1 MPTAA
6 ALSPARNRRELVLA
20 LSPCG
25 LPNARLAAAAGRAD
39 AIGVLDLGRSGPPA
53 RRALELACW
62 WTRAAGR
69 DSAGGDG
76 FGVRAG
82 AGCPIAIEELET
94 LAPGRVD
101 VVVLGAGSPWWPDDP
116 HLAPYRVISEVTS
129 LAEAR
134 AAVDAGV
141 HGLIARGSECGGA
154 VGELSSFVLLQQ
166 LVAADLGLPVW
177 AAGGIG
183 EHTAAAA
190 VIGGAAGVVL
200 DTQLAL
206 MPEAELP
213 EPIAA
218 VLRGMDGSETQL
230 VGGLRVLRPR
240 GVSADA
246 LEAGPGAIDPATLP
260 PVGQD
265 GFLAA
270 RFRERHGDTAG
281 AIRAVTTAILDALR
295 EDAAADALAEGAPLA
310 KSLRTRIP
318 VAQGPM
324 TRVSDQAAFAAAVA
338 EDGALPF
345 LALALATGENT
356 RTLMAETAAALGNKP
371 WGVGVLGFA
380 PEHIRTAQLEVIREL
395 RPACAIVAGGRPA
408 QAAALEEQGIS
419 TFLHVPSPGLLGQ
432 FLDAGARKFVFEGS
446 ECGGHTG
453 PRASFPLWESQIG
466 VIEDWLAAQGKT
478 ADGIVCEVLFAGGVH
493 DARSAAMVAAMAGP
507 LTARGVRVGV
517 LMGTAYLF
525 TIEAVEH
532 GAIQPRFQRQVLEA
546 EATALLETA
555 PGHTTRGVVSP
566 FTDEFE
572 RVKEQLQTEG
582 VPSREAWEKL
592 EDLNVGRLRI
602 ASKGL
607 RREGDQLVSVGEESQ
622 LAEGMFMAGQVA
634 VLRNKVTTVAEL
646 HTTVTR
652 GAHEYYA
659 ARSDELC
666 VELGVE
672 KAAAAEKDQA
682 PEPLEIA
689 IVGMACMFPG
699 SPDLASFWAT
709 ILDGVDRV
717 TEVPKERWDPEL
729 YYDPNA
735 IGRDA
740 GRGTPSKWGG
750 FLPPIPFDPLR
761 YGIPPTALGSIEPT
775 QLLALESAR
784 RALVDAGYDRPG
796 VDHDRTSVVFG
807 AEAGSDLSNAGVLR
821 NTLPSYLGSLPP
833 ELDEQLPKLTED
845 TFPGVLSNVIAGRI
859 ANRLDLGGTN
869 YTVDAACASSL
880 AAVDVAC
887 KELVGGTSDLVL
899 CGGVDM
905 HNGINDFLMFSS
917 VHALS
922 ANGRS
927 RTFDAEADGIALGE
941 GVACVVLKR
950 LEDAERDGDRVYGVI
965 KGVGGASDGRA
976 LGLTAP
982 RPEGQRR
989 ALERAYRNAGISPAK
1004 VGLVEAHGT
1013 GTVVGDRTELRTLT
1027 AVFGEAGAAPGS
1039 CVLGS
1044 VKSQIGHTKCA
1055 AGLAGLIKT
1064 AMSLHT
1070 GVRPATLHLTKPNPG
1085 WEGLDSPF
1093 AFHSSA
1099 RAWPEAPGDRVAGV
1113 SAFGFGGTN
1122 FHVVLTGYERTIDP
1136 RHGRDEWP
1144 AELFVFRGADRTGAH
1159 RSIERLLGRLAE
1171 VDAKLEPWRLRD
1183 LALSV
1188 SRAADARSDRAWVS
1202 IVASDLEDLAT
1213 VGRKALAGDHD
1224 PAAGLYQPGDDE
1236 AWFGDSQSKTAFV
1249 FPGQGSQRPGM
1260 LAEFFV
1266 AFPELQHYLR
1276 VGGDRELVGL
1286 MQPPVAFDEQARAA
1300 QDDRIRDTRVA
1311 QPTLGIAGL
1320 AVDHLLRRLG
1330 ITPDAVAGHSYG
1342 ELVALASAGALDPAT
1357 LLRASGE
1364 RARVILEAAGEDPGA
1379 MAAVSASKAKT
1390 WEVLDSAGLGEA
1402 VVPANQNSPK
1412 QLVISGPTDAV
1423 DKAVVEL
1430 RAAGL
1435 GAKRISV
1442 ACAFHSPVVAA
1453 AGPEF
1458 ERVLDGLNVRAPET
1472 PVYANRTAAPYD
1484 ASAGSVRSELAAQI
1498 GSPVRFADEI
1508 EAMYEAGVRVFVE
1521 AGPGK
1526 VLSRLIDVILEGRP
1540 HVAVPCEDRPDA
1552 GLRGLL
1558 RALAALAVAGVELQT
1573 GWLFEGRDARDTV
1586 TDAGKRAARPGWT
1599 VDGHLVRVAR
1609 DGACVPGGLAPARRV
1624 SLEGTVI
1631 PGSSNNGA
1639 AVGAGAVGQS
1649 PQDALLAE
1657 FLRTNREMV
1666 AAQRDV
1672 MLAYL
1677 GGVPSAGRLVWQDA
1691 DAPASIP
1698 APYVAP
1704 EPVAATRPAIEAS
1717 APEARTTD
1725 ILGTVLEIISAR
1737 TGYPIDM
1744 IEPELD
1750 LEADL
1755 SVDSIKRTE
1764 IAGELAQRLDL
1775 GAADL
1780 SDDQLEQMAKARTA
1794 KAIADWLTKHVG
1806 AAPTPAAP
1814 STPTV
1819 DILGTVLDIIS
1830 ARTGYPIDMIEPE
1843 LDLEADLSVD
1853 SIKRTE
1859 IAGELAQRLD
1869 LGAADLDDDQLEQM
1883 AKARTAKAIADWLS
1897 QHIGRGTPETR
1908 TPAVAPS
1915 TVVAGPAP
1923 DIRAP
1928 QRFEVHEVEATFP
1941 ETPDYAPL
1949 TGTRF
1954 LLLGAD
1960 GDADALADAVTA
1972 RLRELGAGVVAQGE
1986 ADGVIHLGGL
1996 SGGDEPLL
2004 PTAFPRIKT
2013 ALVSEPRW
2021 FLAVRVLD
2029 EHGPAV
2035 GFRGLMRTIAREYP
2049 EATAKL
2055 VELDRAAL
2063 SADATTAATALV
2075 TELVTADGHAVTL
2088 HREGRRLALEP
2099 VEVPLGALAANG
2111 AGPAGDGVAEVR
2123 ALGLDRDSVLVI
2135 VGGARG
2141 ITARIALSIA
2151 AAARCHV
2158 ELIGRTP
2165 LPAGPESPI
2174 TADAAGA
2181 AAIRAALIASGTLRT
2196 PAEIERAVSAT
2207 LASREVTGTLAKLR
2221 DLGASPR
2228 YHALDVR
2235 DGEAVGA
2242 LLKDVHAEYGRV
2254 DGVLYAA
2261 GIIEDKVI
2269 AEKTPESFARVY
2281 GTKADGARALFAAL
2295 DNLPTPP
2302 RFSVLFGSIAAV
2314 FGNRG
2319 QSDYASA
2326 NDALE
2331 AIGAEWSARSGARCV
2346 TLHWGPWAPTAEIG
2360 GGMVTPEL
2368 MQAYAKRGIALID
2381 PEEGALAVLRELAFG
2396 SGSTPGVVYTAS
2408 GW

>member
-6 ALSPARNRRELVLA
+6 ALSPAQNRRELVLA

-25 LPNARLAAAAGRAD
+25 LPNARLAAAAGRAG
-39 AIGVLDLGRSGPPA
+39 AIGVLDLGRAAAPA
-53 RRALELACW
+53 RRALGLACW
-62 WTRAAGR
+62 WTRAAGTQT
-69 DSAGGDG
+69 GGDG

-82 AGCPIAIEELET
+82 AGCPISIEELET

-166 LVAADLGLPVW
+166 LVAATLGLPVW
-177 AAGGIG
+177 AAGGVG

-246 LEAGPGAIDPATLP
+246 LEGPDAIDPATLP

-265 GFLAA
+265 GFLAT

-281 AIRAVTTAILDALR
+281 AIRAVSTAILDALR
-295 EDAAADALAEGAPLA
+295 EDAAADALAAGAPLA
-310 KSLRTRIP
+310 RSLRTRIP

-356 RTLMAETAAALGNKP
+356 RAMMRETAAALGAKP

-380 PEHIRTAQLEVIREL
+380 PEHIRTAQLDVIREL

-466 VIEDWLAAQGKT
+466 VIEDWLAARGKT
-478 ADGIVCEVLFAGGVH
+478 ADAIVCEVLFAGGVH
-493 DARSAAMVAAMAGP
+493 DARSAAMVAAMARP

-532 GAIQPRFQRQVLEA
+532 GAIQPRFQRQVLDA

-572 RVKEQLQTEG
+572 RVKEQLQAEG
-582 VPSREAWEKL
+582 VPSREAWEAL

-607 RREGDQLVSVGEESQ
+607 RREGGQLVSVGEESQ

-652 GAHEYYA
+652 GAHDHYA
-659 ARSDELC
+659 ARTDELC

-672 KAAAAEKDQA
+672 KAAAEKDQA

-709 ILDGVDRV
+709 ILDGADRV
-717 TEVPKERWDPEL
+717 TEVPKERWDTEL
-729 YYDPNA
+729 YYDPTA
-735 IGRDA
+735 VGRDA

-761 YGIPPTALGSIEPT
+761 YGIPPAALGSIEPT

-796 VDHDRTSVVFG
+796 VDHERTSVVFG

-833 ELDEQLPKLTED
+833 ELDEQLPRLTED

-859 ANRLDLGGTN
+859 ANRLDLGGAN

-941 GVACVVLKR
+941 GVACIVLKR
-950 LEDAERDGDRVYGVI
+950 LEDAERDGDRVYAVI

-1027 AVFGEAGAAPGS
+1027 AVFGEAGSAPGN

-1064 AMSLHT
+1064 TMSLHT

-1144 AELFVFRGADRTGAH
+1144 AEIFVFRGADRAAAH

-1171 VDAKLEPWRLRD
+1171 ADAKLEPWRLRD

-1188 SRAADARSDRAWVS
+1188 SRAADARGDRAWVS
-1202 IVASDLEDLAT
+1202 IVAADLQDLAT
-1213 VGRKALAGDHD
+1213 LGRKALAGEHD

-1236 AWFGDSQSKTAFV
+1236 AWFGGGAGKTAFV

-1260 LAEFFV
+1260 LAELFV

-1276 VGGDRELVGL
+1276 LGHEWADL

-1342 ELVALASAGALDPAT
+1342 ELVALASAGALDPAV

-1390 WEVLDSAGLGEA
+1390 WEVLDSAGLGDA

-1435 GAKRISV
+1435 GAKRIAV

-1458 ERVLDGLNVRAPET
+1458 ERVLDGLTVRAPET
-1472 PVYANRTAAPYD
+1472 PVFANRTAAPYD
-1484 ASAGSVRSELAAQI
+1484 ASAGSVRAELAAQI

-1526 VLSRLIDVILEGRP
+1526 VLSRLIGVVLEGRP

-1558 RALAALAVAGVELQT
+1558 RALAALAVAGDVGLQT

-1599 VDGHLVRVAR
+1599 VDGHLVRSAK

-1631 PGSSNNGA
+1631 PGSSHA
-1639 AVGAGAVGQS
+1639 SGAVGQAT
-1649 PQDALLAE
+1649 QDALLAE

-1677 GGVPSAGRLVWQDA
+1677 GSAPSAGRMVWQDA
-1691 DAPASIP
+1691 APTALP
-1698 APYVAP
+1698 AAYAAP
-1704 EPVAATRPAIEAS
+1704 EPVVVTRPEIAAA
-1717 APEARTTD
+1717 APVTQSVD
-1725 ILGTVLEIISAR
+1725 ILATVLEIISAR

-1794 KAIADWLTKHVG
+1794 KAIADWLSQHLSGG
-1806 AAPTPAAP
+1806 AAPEMTTPAAP
-1814 STPTV
+1814 ST
-1819 DILGTVLDIIS
+1819 
-1830 ARTGYPIDMIEPE
+1830 
-1843 LDLEADLSVD
+1843 
-1853 SIKRTE
+1853 
-1859 IAGELAQRLD
+1859 
-1869 LGAADLDDDQLEQM
+1869 
-1883 AKARTAKAIADWLS
+1883 
-1897 QHIGRGTPETR
+1897 
-1908 TPAVAPS
+1908 VA
-1915 TVVAGPAP
+1915 TGPAP

-1928 QRFEVHEVEATFP
+1928 KRLEVHEAEAAFP
-1941 ETPDYAPL
+1941 ETSDFAPL
-1949 TGTRF
+1949 SGARF
-1954 LLLGAD
+1954 LLLGAE
-1960 GDADALADAVTA
+1960 GGAEALADAVTA
-1972 RLRELGAGVVAQGE
+1972 RLRELGAGVVVQGE

-2004 PTAFPRIKT
+2004 PTRFPGIKT
-2013 ALVSEPRW
+2013 ALAGEPRW
-2021 FLAVRVLD
+2021 FLAVRALD

-2035 GFRGLMRTIAREYP
+2035 GFRGLIRTIAREYP
-2049 EATAKL
+2049 AATARL

-2063 SADATTAATALV
+2063 SADATAAATTLV

-2088 HREGRRLALEP
+2088 HRDARRLALEP

-2151 AAARCHV
+2151 AAARCRV

-2174 TADAAGA
+2174 TAGAADA
-2181 AAIRAALIASGTLRT
+2181 AAIRAALIAGGKLRI

-2207 LASREVTGTLAKLR
+2207 LAAREVTGTLAKLR

-2281 GTKADGARALFAAL
+2281 GTKADGARALFAGL
-2295 DNLPTPP
+2295 DNLPAPP
-2302 RFSVLFGSIAAV
+2302 KFSVLFGSIAAV

-2331 AIGAEWSARSGARCV
+2331 SLGAEWSARSGARCV
-2346 TLHWGPWAPTAEIG
+2346 TLHWGPWAPTGELG

>member
-1 MPTAA
+1 MPTDA
-6 ALSPARNRRELVLA
+6 ALPPARNRRELILA
-20 LSPCG
+20 LGPCG
-25 LPNARLAAAAGRAD
+25 LPNARLTAAAGRAG
-39 AIGVLDLGRSGPPA
+39 AIGVLDLGTTGPAA
-53 RRALELACW
+53 RRALELASW
-62 WTRAAGR
+62 WTR
-69 DSAGGDG
+69 SADGAPGGG

-82 AGCPIAIEELET
+82 AGCPIAPEELEV

-116 HLAPYRVISEVTS
+116 HLAAYRLIAEVTS
-129 LAEAR
+129 LDEAR
-134 AAVDAGV
+134 VAADAGV
-141 HGLIARGSECGGA
+141 YGLIARGSECGGV

-213 EPIAA
+213 ESIAA

-246 LEAGPGAIDPATLP
+246 LEGPDAIDPATLP

-270 RFRERHGDTAG
+270 RFRERYGDTAS
-281 AIRAVTTAILDALR
+281 AIRAVTTAILDAVR
-295 EDAAADALAEGAPLA
+295 EDAADALAEGAPLA
-310 KSLRTRIP
+310 GSLRTRIP

-345 LALALATGENT
+345 LALALATGDNT
-356 RTLMAETAAALGNKP
+356 RKLMAETATALGERP

-380 PEHIRTAQLEVIREL
+380 PEHIRTAQLDVIREL

-408 QAAALEEQGIS
+408 QAALLEEQGIS

-453 PRASFPLWESQIG
+453 PRASFPLWEAQIG
-466 VIEDWLAAQGKT
+466 VIEDWLAKRKDPGDA
-478 ADGIVCEVLFAGGVH
+478 CEVLFAGGVH
-493 DARSAAMVAAMAGP
+493 DARSAAMVAAMARS
-507 LTARGVRVGV
+507 LTTRGVRIGV

-525 TIEAVEH
+525 TAEAVEH
-532 GAIQPRFQRQVLEA
+532 GAIQPLFQQQVVDA
-546 EATALLETA
+546 KATALLETA
-555 PGHTTRGVVSP
+555 PGHTMRGVVSP

-572 RVKEQLQTEG
+572 QVKEQLRAEG
-582 VPSREAWEKL
+582 VPSRDAWEKL
-592 EDLNVGRLRI
+592 EELNVGRLRI

-607 RREGDQLVSVGEESQ
+607 RREGDQLVSVAEEGQ
-622 LAEGMFMAGQVA
+622 LVEGMFMAGQVA
-634 VLRNKVTTVAEL
+634 VLRDTVTTVADL
-646 HTTVTR
+646 HMTVTG
-652 GAHEYYA
+652 GAHDYYT
-659 ARSDELC
+659 ARTDGLC
-666 VELGVE
+666 AELGVE
-672 KAAAAEKDQA
+672 KTVAAAEHPA

-709 ILDGVDRV
+709 ILDGADRI
-717 TEVPKERWDPEL
+717 TEVPKERWDSDL
-729 YYDPNA
+729 YYDPEA
-735 IGRDA
+735 VGRHA

-750 FLPPIPFDPLR
+750 FLPPIGFDPLR
-761 YGIPPTALGSIEPT
+761 YGIPPASLGSIEPT

-784 RALVDAGYDRPG
+784 RALLDAGYDRPG
-796 VDHDRTSVVFG
+796 IDHERTSVVFG

-821 NTLPSYLGSLPP
+821 STLPGYLGSLPP
-833 ELDEQLPKLTED
+833 EFDEQLPKLTED
-845 TFPGVLSNVIAGRI
+845 SFPGVLSNVIAGRI
-859 ANRLDLGGTN
+859 ANRLDLGGAN

-887 KELVGGTSDLVL
+887 KELTAGTSDLVL
-899 CGGVDM
+899 CGGVDL
-905 HNGINDFLMFSS
+905 HNGINDFLLFSS

-922 ANGRS
+922 ATGRS
-927 RTFDAEADGIALGE
+927 RTFDAEADGVALGE

-950 LEDAERDGDRVYGVI
+950 LEDAERDGDRVYAVI
-965 KGVGGASDGRA
+965 RGVGSASDGRA

-989 ALERAYRNAGISPAK
+989 ALERAYRNAGISAAT

-1013 GTVVGDRTELRTLT
+1013 GTVVGDRTELRVLSS
-1027 AVFGEAGAAPGS
+1027 VLSDAGAAPGS

-1064 AMSLHT
+1064 VMSLHT

-1085 WEGLDSPF
+1085 WEGAENPF
-1093 AFHSSA
+1093 AFLTAA

-1122 FHVVLTGYERTIDP
+1122 FHVVLTGYGPTIDP
-1136 RHGRDEWP
+1136 RHARDEWP
-1144 AELFVFRGADRTGAH
+1144 AELFVFRGADRAAAH
-1159 RSIERLLGRLAE
+1159 RSVERLLTRAADTGN
-1171 VDAKLEPWRLRD
+1171 DGKLEPWRLRD
-1183 LALSV
+1183 LALAA
-1188 SRAADARSDRAWVS
+1188 SRAADARTDRAWIS
-1202 IVASDLEDLAT
+1202 LVASDLEELT
-1213 VGRKALAGDHD
+1213 TLGRRALLGEHD
-1224 PAAGLYQPGDDE
+1224 PAAGLYQPRDDE
-1236 AWFGDSQSKTAFV
+1236 PWFGGRESKTAFV

-1260 LAEFFV
+1260 LAELFV
-1266 AFPELQHYLR
+1266 TFPELQHYLR
-1276 VGGDRELVGL
+1276 LGREWAPLL
-1286 MQPPVAFDEQARAA
+1286 QPPVAFDEQTRAQ
-1300 QDDRIRDTRVA
+1300 QDERIRDTRVA

-1320 AVDHLLRRLG
+1320 AADHLLRRLG

-1342 ELVALASAGALDPAT
+1342 ELVALTSAGALDPAA
-1357 LLRASGE
+1357 LLTASRE
-1364 RARVILEAAGEDPGA
+1364 RARVILDAAGDDPGT
-1379 MAAVSASKAKT
+1379 MAAVSASREAT
-1390 WEVLDSAGLGEA
+1390 WEVLDAAGIGDT
-1402 VVPANQNSPK
+1402 VVPANENAPT

-1423 DKAVVEL
+1423 DKAIIEL

-1435 GAKRISV
+1435 GAKRIPV

-1453 AGPEF
+1453 AGPAFGE
-1458 ERVLDGLNVRAPET
+1458 VLDGLTVRAPET
-1472 PVYANRTAAPYD
+1472 PVYANRTAAPYSTT
-1484 ASAGSVRSELAAQI
+1484 SAESVRDELAAQI

-1521 AGPGK
+1521 AGPGT
-1526 VLSRLIDVILEGRP
+1526 VLSRLIGKILDGRP
-1540 HVAVPCEDRPDA
+1540 HLAVPCEDRPDA

-1558 RALAALAVAGVELQT
+1558 RALALLATAGVELQT
-1573 GWLFEGRDARDTV
+1573 GWLFAGRDARDAETEQ
-1586 TDAGKRAARPGWT
+1586 RAPRPGWT
-1599 VDGHLVRVAR
+1599 VNGHLVRTAS
-1609 DGACVPGGLAPARRV
+1609 DGACVPGGLTPARRV

-1631 PGSSNNGA
+1631 PGSVNTA
-1639 AVGAGAVGQS
+1639 AQA

-1677 GGVPSAGRLVWQDA
+1677 GT
-1691 DAPASIP
+1691 APAAIP
-1698 APYVAP
+1698 VTYAAPVA
-1704 EPVAATRPAIEAS
+1704 EPVVIIARPEIEAAKPVDVLS
-1717 APEARTTD
+1717 
-1725 ILGTVLEIISAR
+1725 TVLEIISTR

-1744 IEPELD
+1744 IEPDLD

-1755 SVDSIKRTE
+1755 SIDSIKRTE

-1794 KAIADWLTKHVG
+1794 KAIAAWLSEHVG
-1806 AAPTPAAP
+1806 APTSAAP
-1814 STPTV
+1814 NV
-1819 DILGTVLDIIS
+1819 DILSTVLEIIS
-1830 ARTGYPIDMIEPE
+1830 VRTGYPIDMIEPD
-1843 LDLEADLSVD
+1843 LDLEADLSID

-1869 LGAADLDDDQLEQM
+1869 LGAADLSDDQLEQM
-1883 AKARTAKAIADWLS
+1883 AKARTAKAISDWLA
-1897 QHIGRGTPETR
+1897 QHLGTGHQPETP
-1908 TPAVAPS
+1908 TSIPS
-1915 TVVAGPAP
+1915 AAP

-1928 QRFEVHEVEATFP
+1928 QRLEVHEVEAAFP
-1941 ETPDYAPL
+1941 ETPDFAPL
-1949 TGTRF
+1949 SGTRF
-1954 LLLGAD
+1954 RLLGAA
-1960 GDADALADAVTA
+1960 GDAAALADAVTSK
-1972 RLRELGAGVVAQGE
+1972 LRELGAGVVAQGE

-1996 SGGDEPLL
+1996 SGGEVPLL
-2004 PTAFPRIKT
+2004 PGAFPDLKT
-2013 ALVSEPRW
+2013 ALVGAPRW
-2021 FLAVRVLD
+2021 FLSVRALD

-2035 GFRGLMRTIAREYP
+2035 GFRGLIRTIAREYP
-2049 EATAKL
+2049 DTVTRL
-2055 VELDRAAL
+2055 VEVDPAASPAAL
-2063 SADATTAATALV
+2063 AETLV
-2075 TELVTADGHAVTL
+2075 TELATIDGHPVTL
-2088 HREGRRLALEP
+2088 HRDGRRLALEP

-2111 AGPAGDGVAEVR
+2111 AGPAGDGVAEVQ

-2141 ITARIALSIA
+2141 ITARIAASLA
-2151 AAARCHV
+2151 GAARCRV

-2165 LPAGPESPI
+2165 VPSGAESPV
-2174 TADAAGA
+2174 TAAAADAS
-2181 AAIRAALIASGTLRT
+2181 AIRAALIAGGLRS
-2196 PAEIERAVSAT
+2196 PAEIERTVSAT
-2207 LASREVTGTLAKLR
+2207 LAAREVTATLDKLR
-2221 DLGASPR
+2221 ELGAQPR

-2235 DGEAVGA
+2235 DGEALSG
-2242 LLKDVHAEYGRV
+2242 LLKDIHTEHGRV

-2261 GIIEDKVI
+2261 GVIEDKVI
-2269 AEKTPESFARVY
+2269 AEKTPESFARVF
-2281 GTKADGARALFAAL
+2281 GTKADGARALFAGL

-2331 AIGAEWSARSGARCV
+2331 SLGAEWSARSGARCV
-2346 TLHWGPWAPTAEIG
+2346 TVHWGPWASTGELG

-2381 PEEGALAVLRELAFG
+2381 PEEGALAILRELAFG
-2396 SGSTPGVVYTAS
+2396 GGSDTAAAGVVYTAS

>member
-1 MPTAA
+1 MP
-6 ALSPARNRRELVLA
+6 PARKRRELVLA
-20 LSPCG
+20 VSPCG
-25 LPNARLAAAAGRAD
+25 LPNARLAAAAGRAG
-39 AIGVLDLGRSGPPA
+39 AVGVLDLGRAGPPA
-53 RRALELACW
+53 RRALELASW
-62 WTRAAGR
+62 WTRAAHGE
-69 DSAGGDG
+69 GGG

-82 AGCPIAIEELET
+82 ARCPIAVEELEI

-101 VVVLGAGSPWWPDDP
+101 IVVLGAGSPWWPDDP

-129 LAEAR
+129 LDEAR
-134 AAVDAGV
+134 AAAEAGV
-141 HGLIARGSECGGA
+141 YGLIARGSECGGA
-154 VGELSSFVLLQQ
+154 VGELSTFVLLQQ
-166 LVAADLGLPVW
+166 LLAAGFGLPVW

-206 MPEAELP
+206 LPEAELP

-230 VGGLRVLRPR
+230 VGGLRILRPR

-246 LEAGPGAIDPATLP
+246 LEGPGAIDPATLP
-260 PVGQD
+260 PIGQD

-270 RFRERHGDTAG
+270 RFRERFGDTSG
-281 AIRAVTTAILDALR
+281 AIRAVREAILDAVR
-295 EDAAADALAEGAPLA
+295 ADEAADALAEGAPLA
-310 KSLRTRIP
+310 KSLSTRIP

-338 EDGALPF
+338 EDGGLPF

-356 RTLMAETAAALGNKP
+356 RKMMRETAAALGDKP

-380 PEHIRTAQLEVIREL
+380 PEQIRAAQLEVIREL

-408 QAAALEEQGIS
+408 QAHALEEQGIS

-453 PRASFPLWESQIG
+453 PRASFPLWEAQIG
-466 VIEDWLAAQGKT
+466 VIEAWLARRPKT
-478 ADGIVCEVLFAGGVH
+478 TDGQVAPEDACEVLFAGGVH
-493 DARSAAMVAAMAGP
+493 DARSSAMVAAMAHS

-525 TIEAVEH
+525 TEEAVAH
-532 GAIQPRFQRQVLEA
+532 GAIQPLFQQQVVAA

-572 RVKEQLQTEG
+572 QVKEQLRVEG

-607 RREGDQLVSVGEESQ
+607 RREGDQLLSVGEQGQ

-634 VLRNKVTTVAEL
+634 VLRDKVTTVAAL
-646 HTTVTR
+646 HTTVTG
-652 GAHEYYA
+652 GARDYYS
-659 ARSDELC
+659 ARTDELC
-666 VELGVE
+666 ADLGVE
-672 KAAAAEKDQA
+672 KVPVPEPEQA
-682 PEPLEIA
+682 PEPLDVA

-709 ILDGVDRV
+709 VLDGVDRV

-729 YYDPNA
+729 YYDPKA
-735 IGRDA
+735 VGRDA

-750 FLPPIPFDPLR
+750 FLPPIAFDPLR
-761 YGIPPTALGSIEPT
+761 YGIPPAALGSIEPT

-784 RALVDAGYDRPG
+784 RALADAGYDRPG
-796 VDHDRTSVVFG
+796 LDHDRTAVVFG

-821 NTLPSYLGSLPP
+821 NTLPAYLGSLPP
-833 ELDEQLPKLTED
+833 ELDEQLPRLNED
-845 TFPGVLSNVIAGRI
+845 SFPGVLSNVIAGRI
-859 ANRLDLGGTN
+859 ANRLDLGGAN

-905 HNGINDFLMFSS
+905 HNGINDYLLFSS

-941 GVACVVLKR
+941 GVGCVVLKR
-950 LEDAERDGDRVYGVI
+950 LADAERDGDRVYAVI

-1013 GTVVGDRTELRTLT
+1013 GTVVGDRTELRTLS
-1027 AVFGEAGAAPGS
+1027 AVFGDAGAASGS

-1064 AMSLHT
+1064 AMALHT
-1070 GVRPATLHLTKPNPG
+1070 GVRPPTLHLTKPNPG
-1085 WEGLDSPF
+1085 WEGVESPF
-1093 AFHSSA
+1093 AFHTAA
-1099 RAWPEAPGDRVAGV
+1099 RAWPAAPGERVAGV

-1122 FHVVLTGYERTIDP
+1122 FHVVLTGYEQTIDP

-1144 AELFVFRGADRTGAH
+1144 AELFVFRGADRAAAH
-1159 RSIERLLGRLAE
+1159 RSIERLLKKTTEA
-1171 VDAKLEPWRLRD
+1171 DAKFEPWRLRD

-1188 SRAADARSDRAWVS
+1188 SRASDARGDRAWVAF
-1202 IVASDLEDLAT
+1202 VAADLEELAKHA
-1213 VGRKALAGDHD
+1213 RRALAGEHD
-1224 PAAGLYQPGDDE
+1224 PIAGLYQTRDDE
-1236 AWFGDSQSKTAFV
+1236 PWFGGAESKTAFV

-1260 LAEFFV
+1260 LAELFV

-1276 VGGDRELVGL
+1276 LGREWAGL
-1286 MQPPVAFDEQARAA
+1286 LHPPVAFDEETRKA
-1300 QDDRIRDTRVA
+1300 QDERIRDTRVA

-1320 AVDHLLRRLG
+1320 AVDHLLRRLD
-1330 ITPDAVAGHSYG
+1330 ITPDALAGHSYG
-1342 ELVALASAGALDPAT
+1342 ELIALASAGALDPAA
-1357 LLRASGE
+1357 LLAASRE
-1364 RARVILEAAGEDPGA
+1364 RARVILDAAGEDPGA
-1379 MAAVSASKAKT
+1379 MAAVSARPERTA
-1390 WEVLDSAGLGEA
+1390 EVLEAAGLTGT
-1402 VVPANQNSPK
+1402 VVPANQNSPT
-1412 QLVISGPTDAV
+1412 QLVISGPTEAV
-1423 DKAVVEL
+1423 DKAVAAL
-1430 RAAGL
+1430 RAADL
-1435 GAKRISV
+1435 GAKRVRV

-1453 AGPEF
+1453 AGEAF
-1458 ERVLDGLNVRAPET
+1458 ATVLGGLTVRAPET
-1472 PVYANRTAAPYD
+1472 PVYANRTAAPYE
-1484 ASAGSVRSELAAQI
+1484 ASAEAVRSELAAQI
-1498 GSPVRFADEI
+1498 GSPVRFMDEI

-1521 AGPGK
+1521 AGPGT
-1526 VLSRLIDVILEGRP
+1526 VLTRLIDAILEGRP
-1540 HVAVPCEDRPDA
+1540 HLAVPCEDRPEA

-1558 RALAALAVAGVELQT
+1558 RALAGLATAGVGLHT
-1573 GWLFEGRDARDTV
+1573 GWLFEGRDSRDAETEQ
-1586 TDAGKRAARPGWT
+1586 AATRPGWT
-1599 VDGHLVRVAR
+1599 VNGHLVRTAK
-1609 DGACVPGGLAPARRV
+1609 DGAAVPGGLTPARRV

-1631 PGSSNNGA
+1631 PGPNAS
-1639 AVGAGAVGQS
+1639 GAGSVGQA

-1677 GGVPSAGRLVWQDA
+1677 GSAPAAGRLVWQEA
-1691 DAPASIP
+1691 DAPVALAASYAAP
-1698 APYVAP
+1698 APQQAVIA
-1704 EPVAATRPAIEAS
+1704 RPAQIETAAPAAKS
-1717 APEARTTD
+1717 AEAVD

-1775 GAADL
+1775 GAAEL
-1780 SDDQLEQMAKARTA
+1780 DDEQLEQMAKARTA
-1794 KAIADWLTKHVG
+1794 KAIADWLTQHVG
-1806 AAPTPAAP
+1806 AALPAPTTGHAA
-1814 STPTV
+1814 PTV
-1819 DILGTVLDIIS
+1819 DLLGTVLEVIS
-1830 ARTGYPIDMIEPE
+1830 TRTGYPIDMIEPD

-1859 IAGELAQRLD
+1859 IAGELAQRLE
-1869 LGAADLDDDQLEQM
+1869 LGSADIDDEQLEQM
-1883 AKARTAKAIADWLS
+1883 AKARTAQAIADWLA
-1897 QHIGRGTPETR
+1897 QHTGGGPAET
-1908 TPAVAPS
+1908 TVAAPAPAPITTSVTAEPVA
-1915 TVVAGPAP
+1915 AQPAP

-1928 QRFEVHEVEATFP
+1928 QRLEVHEIEAAFP
-1941 ETPDYAPL
+1941 DAPDFAPL
-1949 TGTRF
+1949 SGARF
-1954 LLLGAD
+1954 RLIGAE
-1960 GDADALADAVTA
+1960 GDADALADAVA
-1972 RLRELGAGVVAQGE
+1972 DRLREHGAGIVVQGE

-1996 SGGDEPLL
+1996 SGAEEPLL
-2004 PTAFPRIKT
+2004 PGAFPALQS
-2013 ALVSEPRW
+2013 ALVAGPRW
-2021 FLAVRVLD
+2021 FLAARALD
-2029 EHGPAV
+2029 EHGAAV
-2035 GFRGLMRTIAREYP
+2035 GFRGLLRTIAREYP
-2049 EATAKL
+2049 EATARL
-2055 VELDRAAL
+2055 VELDPAAPVKQL
-2063 SADATTAATALV
+2063 ADTLV
-2075 TELVTADGHAVTL
+2075 TELATADGHPVTL
-2088 HREGRRLALEP
+2088 HRDGRRLALEP

-2111 AGPAGDGVAEVR
+2111 AGPAGDGVAEAQ
-2123 ALGLDRDSVLVI
+2123 ALGLDRDSVLVV

-2141 ITARIALSIA
+2141 ITARIAISMA
-2151 AAARCHV
+2151 AAARCRV
-2158 ELIGRTP
+2158 DLIGRTP
-2165 LPAGPESPI
+2165 LPEGPESPV
-2174 TADAAGA
+2174 TASAADAAG
-2181 AAIRAALIASGTLRT
+2181 IRAALIASGLRS
-2196 PAEIERAVSAT
+2196 PAEIERSVSAT
-2207 LASREVTGTLAKLR
+2207 LAAREVAGTLEKLR
-2221 DLGASPR
+2221 ELGARPT

-2235 DGEAVGA
+2235 DGEALSR
-2242 LLKDVHAEYGRV
+2242 LLKDIHAEHGRV

-2269 AEKTPESFARVY
+2269 AEKTPESFTRVY
-2281 GTKADGARALFAAL
+2281 GTKADGARALFDGL
-2295 DNLPTPP
+2295 DSLPNPP

-2331 AIGAEWSARSGARCV
+2331 SLGADWSARSGARCV
-2346 TLHWGPWAPTAEIG
+2346 TLHWGPWAPTGEH

-2396 SGSTPGVVYTAS
+2396 DGARPAVVYTAS

>member
-6 ALSPARNRRELVLA
+6 ALPPARNRRPTVLA
-20 LSPCG
+20 LGPCG
-25 LPNARLAAAAGRAD
+25 LPNARSAAAATRAG
-39 AIGVLDLGRSGPPA
+39 ACGVLELGAAGPAA
-53 RRALELACW
+53 RRALELASW
-62 WTRAAGR
+62 WTRAATGER
-69 DSAGGDG
+69 AGG
-76 FGVRAG
+76 FGVRAA
-82 AGCPIAIEELET
+82 AGCP
-94 LAPGRVD
+94 LAPGELELLAPGQVD
-101 VVVLGAGSPWWPDDP
+101 VVVLGAGSPWRPDDP
-116 HLAPYRVISEVTS
+116 GLAPYRVIAEVTS
-129 LAEAR
+129 LDEAR
-134 AAVDAGV
+134 AGADAGV
-141 HGLIARGSECGGA
+141 YGLIARGSECGGA

-166 LVAADLGLPVW
+166 LVAADLGLPIW

-218 VLRGMDGSETQL
+218 ALRGMDGSETQL
-230 VGGLRVLRPR
+230 VGNLRVLRPR

-246 LEAGPGAIDPATLP
+246 LEGPDAIDPATLP
-260 PVGQD
+260 PIGQD

-270 RFRERHGDTAG
+270 RFRDRHGDTAS
-281 AIRAVTTAILDALR
+281 AIRAVTGAILDAVR
-295 EDAAADALAEGAPLA
+295 EDAAADVLAEGAPLA
-310 KSLRTRIP
+310 AGLGTRIP

-338 EDGALPF
+338 GDGALPF

-356 RTLMAETAAALGNKP
+356 RQIMAETAAALGERP

-380 PEHIRTAQLEVIREL
+380 PEHIRTAQLDVIREL

-408 QAAALEEQGIS
+408 QAASLEEQGIS

-453 PRASFPLWESQIG
+453 PRASFPLWEAQIG
-466 VIEDWLAAQGKT
+466 VIEDWLAARPKS
-478 ADGIVCEVLFAGGVH
+478 DGGVAVPGDVCEVLFAGGVH
-493 DARSAAMVAAMAGP
+493 DARSAAMVAAMSRT
-507 LTARGVRVGV
+507 LTERGVRIGV

-525 TIEAVEH
+525 TAEAVEH
-532 GAIQPRFQRQVLEA
+532 GAIQPLFQQQVVDA
-546 EATALLETA
+546 TATALLETA

-572 RVKEQLQTEG
+572 HVKAQLRAEG
-582 VPSREAWEKL
+582 VPSREAWEQL
-592 EDLNVGRLRI
+592 ENLNVGRLRI

-607 RREGDQLVSVGEESQ
+607 RREGDQLISVAEEGQ

-634 VLRNKVTTVAEL
+634 VLRDTVTTVADL
-646 HTTVTR
+646 HATVTD
-652 GAHEYYA
+652 GTHDYYA
-659 ARSDELC
+659 ARTDELRA
-666 VELGVE
+666 ELGIE
-672 KAAAAEKDQA
+672 KAAAETGQPA

-709 ILDGVDRV
+709 ILDGADRV
-717 TEVPKERWDPEL
+717 TEVPPERWDAEL
-729 YYDPNA
+729 YYDPEA
-735 IGRDA
+735 VGRAA

-750 FLPPIPFDPLR
+750 FLPPIGFDPLR
-761 YGIPPTALGSIEPT
+761 YGIPPASLGSIEPT

-784 RALVDAGYDRPG
+784 RALVDAGYGDRPG
-796 VDHDRTSVVFG
+796 VDHERTSVVFG

-821 NTLPSYLGSLPP
+821 NTLPAYLGSLPP
-833 ELDEQLPKLTED
+833 ELDEQLPRLTED
-845 TFPGVLSNVIAGRI
+845 SFPGVLSNVIAGRI
-859 ANRLDLGGTN
+859 ANRLDLGGAN

-887 KELVGGTSDLVL
+887 KELTAGTSDLVL
-899 CGGVDM
+899 CGGVDL
-905 HNGINDFLMFSS
+905 HNGINDFLLFSS

-941 GVACVVLKR
+941 GVGCVVLKR
-950 LEDAERDGDRVYGVI
+950 LEDAERDGDRVYAVI
-965 KGVGGASDGRA
+965 RGVGSASDGRA

-989 ALERAYRNAGISPAK
+989 ALERAYRNAGISAAK

-1064 AMSLHT
+1064 ALALHN
-1070 GVRPATLHLTKPNPG
+1070 GVRPATLHLTRPNPG
-1085 WEGLDSPF
+1085 WDGAESPF
-1093 AFHSSA
+1093 AFHGAA

-1122 FHVVLTGYERTIDP
+1122 FHVVLTGYGPTIDP

-1144 AELFVFRGADRTGAH
+1144 AELFVFRGADRAAAH
-1159 RSIERLLGRLAE
+1159 RSIERLLTRVADSE
-1171 VDAKLEPWRLRD
+1171 SDTKLEPWRLRD
-1183 LALSV
+1183 LALAA
-1188 SRAADARSDRAWVS
+1188 SRAADARTDRAWVS
-1202 IVASDLEDLAT
+1202 LVAADLEELA
-1213 VGRKALAGDHD
+1213 VLGRRALAGEHD
-1224 PAAGLYQPGDDE
+1224 PSAGLYQPGDDE
-1236 AWFGDSQSKTAFV
+1236 AWFGERDSKTAFV

-1260 LAEFFV
+1260 LAELFV

-1276 VGGDRELVGL
+1276 LGREWAPLL
-1286 MQPPVAFDEQARAA
+1286 QPPVAFDEQARAE
-1300 QDDRIRDTRVA
+1300 QETRIRDTRVA

-1357 LLRASGE
+1357 LLAASRE
-1364 RARVILEAAGEDPGA
+1364 RARVILDAAGDDPGA
-1379 MAAVSASKAKT
+1379 MAAVSASREQT
-1390 WEVLDSAGLGEA
+1390 WAALDAAGLGGT

-1423 DKAVVEL
+1423 DKAVIEL
-1430 RAAGL
+1430 RAAGV
-1435 GAKRISV
+1435 GAKRIAV

-1453 AGPEF
+1453 AGPAF
-1458 ERVLDGLNVRAPET
+1458 GAVLDGLTVRAPET
-1472 PVYANRTAAPYD
+1472 PVYANRTAAPY
-1484 ASAGSVRSELAAQI
+1484 SATSAEPVRAELAAQI
-1498 GSPVRFADEI
+1498 GSPVRFVDEI
-1508 EAMYEAGVRVFVE
+1508 EAMYAAGVRVFVE

-1526 VLSRLIDVILEGRP
+1526 VLSRLIDAILEGRP
-1540 HVAVPCEDRPDA
+1540 HLAVPCEDRPDA

-1558 RALAALAVAGVELQT
+1558 RALASLATAGVELQT
-1573 GWLFEGRDARDTV
+1573 GWLFGGRDARDAET
-1586 TDAGKRAARPGWT
+1586 AQRAPRPGWT
-1599 VDGHLVRVAR
+1599 VNGHLVRTAK
-1609 DGACVPGGLAPARRV
+1609 DGACVPGGLTPARRV
-1624 SLEGTVI
+1624 SLEAAVI
-1631 PGSSNNGA
+1631 PGSTNTGA
-1639 AVGAGAVGQS
+1639 VTLGAVGQA

-1677 GGVPSAGRLVWQDA
+1677 GSAPSAGRLVWQEA
-1691 DAPASIP
+1691 EAPLVLEPVLAPTPAPAPAVTTKSID
-1698 APYVAP
+1698 VL
-1704 EPVAATRPAIEAS
+1704 S
-1717 APEARTTD
+1717 
-1725 ILGTVLEIISAR
+1725 TVLEIISAR

-1744 IEPELD
+1744 IEPD
-1750 LEADL
+1750 
-1755 SVDSIKRTE
+1755 
-1764 IAGELAQRLDL
+1764 
-1775 GAADL
+1775 
-1780 SDDQLEQMAKARTA
+1780 
-1794 KAIADWLTKHVG
+1794 
-1806 AAPTPAAP
+1806 
-1814 STPTV
+1814 
-1819 DILGTVLDIIS
+1819 
-1830 ARTGYPIDMIEPE
+1830 

-1869 LGAADLDDDQLEQM
+1869 LGAADLDDEQLEQMAKARTAKAIAEWLSQNVGVSGSQASPTVDVLSTVLEIISARTGYPVDMIEPDLDLEADLSVDSIKRTEIAGELAQRLDLGAADLDDEQLEQM
-1883 AKARTAKAIADWLS
+1883 AKARTAKAIADWLGQHLGGGVS
-1897 QHIGRGTPETR
+1897 QTSTA
-1908 TPAVAPS
+1908 TAAAPAEPVPAQ
-1915 TVVAGPAP
+1915 PAP

-1928 QRFEVHEVEATFP
+1928 QRLEVHEVEAAFP
-1941 ETPDYAPL
+1941 ETPDFGPL
-1949 TGTRF
+1949 SGARF
-1954 LLLGAD
+1954 LLLGAS
-1960 GDADALADAVTA
+1960 GDAQPVADAVTA
-1972 RLRELGAGVVAQGE
+1972 RLRELGAGVIAQGE
-1986 ADGVIHLGGL
+1986 ADGVLYLGGL
-1996 SGGDEPLL
+1996 SGGDELLL
-2004 PTAFPRIKT
+2004 PGAFPALKT
-2013 ALVSEPRW
+2013 ALVGAPRW
-2021 FLAVRVLD
+2021 FLSVRALD
-2029 EHGPAV
+2029 EHGTAV
-2035 GFRGLMRTIAREYP
+2035 GFRGLIRTIAREYP
-2049 EATAKL
+2049 DTLARL
-2055 VELDRAAL
+2055 VEVDPAA
-2063 SADATTAATALV
+2063 SASELAETLV
-2075 TELVTADGHAVTL
+2075 TELTTVDGHPVTL
-2088 HREGRRLALEP
+2088 HRGGRRLALEP

-2111 AGPAGDGVAEVR
+2111 AGPAGDGVAEVQ

-2141 ITARIALSIA
+2141 ITARIAASLA
-2151 AAARCHV
+2151 GAARCRV

-2165 LPAGPESPI
+2165 VPSGPESPV
-2174 TADAAGA
+2174 TADAVDGS
-2181 AAIRAALIASGTLRT
+2181 AIRAALIAGGLRS

-2207 LASREVTGTLAKLR
+2207 LAAREVAATLDKLR
-2221 DLGASPR
+2221 DLGAQPR

-2235 DGEAVGA
+2235 DGAA
-2242 LLKDVHAEYGRV
+2242 LSSLLKDIHAEHGRV

-2261 GIIEDKVI
+2261 GVIEDKVI
-2269 AEKTPESFARVY
+2269 AEKTPESFARVF
-2281 GTKADGARALFAAL
+2281 GTKADGARALFAGL
-2295 DNLPTPP
+2295 DSLPTPP
-2302 RFSVLFGSIAAV
+2302 GFSVLFGSIAAV

-2331 AIGAEWSARSGARCV
+2331 SLGAEWSARSGARCV
-2346 TLHWGPWAPTAEIG
+2346 TVHWGPWAPTGELG

-2396 SGSTPGVVYTAS
+2396 GGVAGSRASAAGVVYTAS

>member
-6 ALSPARNRRELVLA
+6 ALPPARNRRELVLA
-20 LSPCG
+20 LGPCG
-25 LPNARLAAAAGRAD
+25 LPNARLAAAAGRAG
-39 AIGVLDLGRSGPPA
+39 AVGILDLGRSGPAA
-53 RRALELACW
+53 RRALELASW
-62 WTRAAGR
+62 WTRTVDGET
-69 DSAGGDG
+69 GG

-82 AGCPIAIEELET
+82 AGCPLAVEELEL

-101 VVVLGAGSPWWPDDP
+101 VVVLGSGSPWWPDDP
-116 HLAPYRVISEVTS
+116 RLAAYRVIAEVTS
-129 LAEAR
+129 LDEACIAAE
-134 AAVDAGV
+134 AGV
-141 HGLIARGSECGGA
+141 HGLIARGGECGGA

-230 VGGLRVLRPR
+230 VGDLRVLRPR
-240 GVSADA
+240 GVAADA
-246 LEAGPGAIDPATLP
+246 LEGPDAIDPATLP

-270 RFRERHGDTAG
+270 RFRDRHGDTAS
-281 AIRAVTTAILDALR
+281 AIRAVTAAILDAVR
-295 EDAAADALAEGAPLA
+295 EDAAADVLAEGAPLA
-310 KSLRTRIP
+310 ASLNTRIP

-345 LALALATGENT
+345 LALALATGEHT
-356 RTLMAETAAALGNKP
+356 RQLMRETAAALGERP

-380 PEHIRTAQLEVIREL
+380 PEHIRTAQLDVIREL

-408 QAAALEEQGIS
+408 QAHALEEQGIS

-453 PRASFPLWESQIG
+453 PRASFPLWEAQIG
-466 VIEDWLAAQGKT
+466 VIEDWLSARTKSAVAG
-478 ADGIVCEVLFAGGVH
+478 AEPGDVCEVLFAGGVH
-493 DARSAAMVAAMAGP
+493 DARSAAMVAAMSRS
-507 LTARGVRVGV
+507 LTARGVRIGV

-525 TIEAVEH
+525 TAEAVRH
-532 GAIQPRFQRQVLEA
+532 GAIQPLFQQQVVDA
-546 EATALLETA
+546 RATALLETA

-572 RVKEQLQTEG
+572 QVKERLRGEG
-582 VPSREAWEKL
+582 VPSREAWEEL
-592 EDLNVGRLRI
+592 EALNVGRLRI

-607 RREGDQLVSVGEESQ
+607 RRDGDQLISVAEEGQ
-622 LAEGMFMAGQVA
+622 FAEGMFMAGQVA
-634 VLRNKVTTVAEL
+634 VLRDQVTTVADL
-646 HTTVTR
+646 HTTVTG
-652 GAHEYYA
+652 GAHDYYA
-659 ARSDELC
+659 ARTGELC
-666 VELGVE
+666 AGLGVD
-672 KAAAAEKDQA
+672 KAAAQARQPA

-709 ILDGVDRV
+709 ILDGADRV
-717 TEVPKERWDPEL
+717 TEVPRERWDAEL
-729 YYDPNA
+729 YYDPEA

-740 GRGTPSKWGG
+740 GRATPSKWGG
-750 FLPPIPFDPLR
+750 FLPPIGFDPLR
-761 YGIPPTALGSIEPT
+761 YGIAPASLGSIEPT

-796 VDHDRTSVVFG
+796 VDHERTSVVFG

-821 NTLPSYLGSLPP
+821 NTLPSFLGSLPP

-845 TFPGVLSNVIAGRI
+845 SFPGTLSNVIAGRI
-859 ANRLDLGGTN
+859 ANRLDLGGAN

-899 CGGVDM
+899 CGGADL
-905 HNGINDFLMFSS
+905 HNGINDYLLFSA

-941 GVACVVLKR
+941 GVACIVLKR
-950 LEDAERDGDRVYGVI
+950 LADAERDGDRVYAVI
-965 KGVGGASDGRA
+965 RGVGSASDGRA

-989 ALERAYRNAGISPAK
+989 ALERAYRNAAISPAQ

-1039 CVLGS
+1039 CVVGS

-1064 AMSLHT
+1064 AMALHT

-1085 WEGLDSPF
+1085 WEAGRSPF
-1093 AFHSSA
+1093 AFHTSA

-1122 FHVVLTGYERTIDP
+1122 FHVVLTGYGPTIDP

-1144 AELFVFRGADRTGAH
+1144 AELFVFRGADRAVAH
-1159 RSIERLLGRLAE
+1159 RSLERLLTRVADGG
-1171 VDAKLEPWRLRD
+1171 DDGKLEPWRLRD
-1183 LALSV
+1183 LALAA
-1188 SRAADARSDRAWVS
+1188 SRAADARTDRAWVAL
-1202 IVASDLEDLAT
+1202 VAADLEELASL
-1213 VGRKALAGDHD
+1213 GRRALAGEHD
-1224 PAAGLYQPGDDE
+1224 PSAGLYQPGDDE
-1236 AWFGDSQSKTAFV
+1236 PWFGGPESKTAFV

-1260 LAEFFV
+1260 LAELFV

-1276 VGGDRELVGL
+1276 LGREWVPLL
-1286 MQPPVAFDEQARAA
+1286 QPPVAFDERGRAE
-1300 QDDRIRDTRVA
+1300 QDERIRDTRVA

-1320 AVDHLLRRLG
+1320 AVDHLLRSLG

-1342 ELVALASAGALDPAT
+1342 ELVALTSAGALDPAT
-1357 LLRASGE
+1357 LLTASRE
-1364 RARVILEAAGEDPGA
+1364 RARVILDAAGDDPGA
-1379 MAAVSASKAKT
+1379 MAAVSAGREKT
-1390 WEVLDSAGLGEA
+1390 WEVLDAAGLGDT
-1402 VVPANQNSPK
+1402 VVPANQNSPT
-1412 QLVISGPTDAV
+1412 QLVVSGPTDAV
-1423 DKAVVEL
+1423 DKAVIEL

-1435 GAKRISV
+1435 GAKRIAV

-1453 AGPEF
+1453 AGPAFGE
-1458 ERVLDGLNVRAPET
+1458 VLDGLTVRAPQT
-1472 PVYANRTAAPYD
+1472 PVYANRTAALYGD
-1484 ASAGSVRSELAAQI
+1484 TSADEVRAELTAQI

-1508 EAMYEAGVRVFVE
+1508 EAMYAAGVRVFVE

-1526 VLSRLIDVILEGRP
+1526 VLSRLIDAILDGRP

-1558 RALAALAVAGVELQT
+1558 RALALLATAGVELRT
-1573 GWLFEGRDARDTV
+1573 GWLFGGRDARD
-1586 TDAGKRAARPGWT
+1586 AESEQRAPRPGWT
-1599 VDGHLVRVAR
+1599 VNGHLVRTVK
-1609 DGACVPGGLAPARRV
+1609 DGACVPGGLTPARRV
-1624 SLEGTVI
+1624 SLEATVI
-1631 PGSSNNGA
+1631 PGSSNTVTPGA
-1639 AVGAGAVGQS
+1639 FGQA

-1677 GGVPSAGRLVWQDA
+1677 GGAPAAGRLVWQEA
-1691 DAPASIP
+1691 DAPVVLEPVVIARPAQITAAAP
-1698 APYVAP
+1698 APSP
-1704 EPVAATRPAIEAS
+1704 AAKSI
-1717 APEARTTD
+1717 D
-1725 ILGTVLEIISAR
+1725 ILSTVLEIISVR
-1737 TGYPIDM
+1737 TGYPMDM

-1755 SVDSIKRTE
+1755 SIDSIKRTE

-1775 GAADL
+1775 GTADL
-1780 SDDQLEQMAKARTA
+1780 DDDRLEQMAKARTA
-1794 KAIADWLTKHVG
+1794 KAIADWLGEHLG
-1806 AAPTPAAP
+1806 GGRPQAPAPAAPT
-1814 STPTV
+1814 S
-1819 DILGTVLDIIS
+1819 
-1830 ARTGYPIDMIEPE
+1830 
-1843 LDLEADLSVD
+1843 
-1853 SIKRTE
+1853 
-1859 IAGELAQRLD
+1859 
-1869 LGAADLDDDQLEQM
+1869 
-1883 AKARTAKAIADWLS
+1883 S
-1897 QHIGRGTPETR
+1897 QP
-1908 TPAVAPS
+1908 V
-1915 TVVAGPAP
+1915 P

-1928 QRFEVHEVEATFP
+1928 QRLEVHEVEAAFP
-1941 ETPDYAPL
+1941 ETPDFTPL
-1949 TGTRF
+1949 SGARF
-1954 LLLGAD
+1954 RLLGAD
-1960 GDADALADAVTA
+1960 GDADALADALA
-1972 RLRELGAGVVAQGE
+1972 GKLRELGAGVVAQGE
-1986 ADGVIHLGGL
+1986 ADGVIHLGAL
-1996 SGGDEPLL
+1996 SGGEEPLL
-2004 PTAFPRIKT
+2004 PGAFPAVKA
-2013 ALVSEPRW
+2013 ALAGAPRW
-2021 FLAVRVLD
+2021 FLSVRPLD
-2029 EHGPAV
+2029 EHGTAV
-2035 GFRGLMRTIAREYP
+2035 GFRGLIRTIAREYP
-2049 EATAKL
+2049 DTVARL
-2055 VELDRAAL
+2055 VEVDPAA
-2063 SADATTAATALV
+2063 SAADLAETLV
-2075 TELVTADGHAVTL
+2075 TELAAADGHPVTL
-2088 HREGRRLALEP
+2088 HRDGRRLALEP

-2141 ITARIALSIA
+2141 ITARVA
-2151 AAARCHV
+2151 ASLAGAARCRV

-2165 LPAGPESPI
+2165 VPSGPESPV
-2174 TADAAGA
+2174 TAGA
-2181 AAIRAALIASGTLRT
+2181 ADASAVRTALIADGLRS

-2207 LASREVTGTLAKLR
+2207 LAAREVAATLGKLR
-2221 DLGASPR
+2221 ELGAQPR

-2235 DGEAVGA
+2235 DADALGR
-2242 LLKDVHAEYGRV
+2242 LLKDIHAEHGRV

-2261 GIIEDKVI
+2261 GVIEDKVI
-2269 AEKTPESFARVY
+2269 ADKTPESFARVF
-2281 GTKADGARALFAAL
+2281 GTKADGARALFAGL

-2302 RFSVLFGSIAAV
+2302 KFSVLFGSIAAV

-2319 QSDYASA
+2319 QSDYAAA

-2331 AIGAEWSARSGARCV
+2331 SLGAAWSARSGARCV
-2346 TLHWGPWAPTAEIG
+2346 TVHWGPWAPTGELG

-2381 PEEGALAVLRELAFG
+2381 PEEGALAILRELAFG
-2396 SGSTPGVVYTAS
+2396 AGSGSDAAAAGVVYTAS